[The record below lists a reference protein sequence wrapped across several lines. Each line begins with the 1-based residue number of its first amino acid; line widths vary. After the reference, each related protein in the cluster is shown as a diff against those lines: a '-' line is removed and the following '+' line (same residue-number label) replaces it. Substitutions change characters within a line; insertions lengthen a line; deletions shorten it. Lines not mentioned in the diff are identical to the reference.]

1 MAIHPIPDTD
11 SSYMSKNHG
20 TFFLITDPRSDVYL
34 KKAHMKRLKEQKEI
48 KDAWT
53 I

>member
-1 MAIHPIPDTD
+1 MAIHPIPDND
-11 SSYMSKNHG
+11 KAYMSSKHG
-20 TFFLITDPRSDVYL
+20 TSYLITDPRCDVYL
-34 KKAHMKRLKEQKEI
+34 KKAHMRRLKEMKEI